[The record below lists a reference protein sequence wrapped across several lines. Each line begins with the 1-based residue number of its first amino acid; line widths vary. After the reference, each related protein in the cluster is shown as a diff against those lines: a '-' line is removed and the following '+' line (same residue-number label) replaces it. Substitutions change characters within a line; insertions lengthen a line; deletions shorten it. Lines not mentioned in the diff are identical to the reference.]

1 MTTITLTCSETPEWW
16 GIEVGGWGGRGCRD
30 SVGVGDGVFRRYLG
44 AGCRMRFAQMM
55 QKRSEDDELDVAA
68 GFYVHDVIMPITLEA
83 PSSEPMLLL

>member
-1 MTTITLTCSETPEWW
+1 
-16 GIEVGGWGGRGCRD
+16 
-30 SVGVGDGVFRRYLG
+30 
-44 AGCRMRFAQMM
+44 MRFAQMM